1 MHFPSL
7 PSLLFDLEN
16 DPLEMKNLAEDKK
29 YYEIKNT
36 LLSQLLSHR
45 LRHQDRQLSSLQVS
59 KDGVAR
65 VNGPQSRKMIN

>member
-1 MHFPSL
+1 VHFPSL
-7 PSLLFDLEN
+7 PALLFDLEN
-16 DPLEMKNLAEDKK
+16 DPLEMKNLADDKK

-36 LLSQLLSHR
+36 LLSELLSHR

-59 KDGVAR
+59 KDGVVR